1 MFLSE
6 YEIFLINELI
16 ERRIRPRKNAPKPN
30 LRVRFMSKM
39 TQKYGIISLFLKI
52 FEKFKKLLIVQNGYN
67 KLLMYIC
74 DH

>member
-1 MFLSE
+1 MGMFLSE

-39 TQKYGIISLFLKI
+39 TQNMALFPYFSRYLRNLKS
-52 FEKFKKLLIVQNGYN
+52 FLLFKMGPMN
-67 KLLMYIC
+67 C
-74 DH
+74 